1 MKIIALQVAMENN
14 KIRSEFLSFH
24 RPEIGENEIREV
36 IDTLKTGWITTG
48 PKSKLFEEKFRD
60 YVGSKYAVA
69 VSSCTAG
76 LHLALVAA
84 GIGPGDEVITTPY
97 TFAATGEVIIYV
109 GAKPVFVDVER
120 DSLNINPAEIRKA
133 VTTKTKAIIPVHFA
147 GLPCRMTEIMEIAHE
162 NNLIVIEDAA
172 HAFPAEYNGSKI
184 GNIGHFTSFSFYA
197 TKNITT
203 GEGGMVTTNDLEF
216 AEKIRILSLHGLSR
230 DAWKRYTTEG
240 SWYYEIINSGYKY
253 NMSDIQAAIGI
264 HQLDKIDSFQL
275 KRENYVRKYNDGF
288 KDLPEI
294 IIPFQAKNTKHA
306 WHLYVIQLN
315 LDLLNISRNEF
326 IRELSDYNIGTSV
339 HFIPLHLHPFYRKTF
354 TFNGGFPN
362 SEHAYKRVISL
373 PLFPGM
379 NVEDVD
385 YVISTIKKIVTRTRK
400 NRGQHICLKGH
411 ST

>member
-1 MKIIALQVAMENN
+1 MENK

-24 RPEIGENEIREV
+24 RPQIGEDEIQEV

-48 PKSKLFEEKFRD
+48 PKSKLFEEKFKD

-76 LHLALVAA
+76 LHLSLVAA

-120 DSLNINPAEIRKA
+120 DSLNIDPTEIRKA
-133 VTTKTKAIIPVHFA
+133 ITAKTKAIIPVHFA
-147 GLPCRMTEIMEIAHE
+147 GLPCRMTEIMEIAREH
-162 NNLIVIEDAA
+162 NLVVIEDAA
-172 HAFPAEYNGSKI
+172 HALPAEYNGNKI
-184 GNIGHFTSFSFYA
+184 GNVGHVTAFSFYA

-203 GEGGMVTTNDLEF
+203 GEGGMVTTNDSEF

-240 SWYYEIINSGYKY
+240 SWYYEIINTGYKY

-264 HQLDKIDSFQL
+264 HQLNKIDSFQQ
-275 KRENYVRKYNDGF
+275 KREKYVQLYNDGF
-288 KDLPEI
+288 KDIPEI
-294 IIPFQAKNTKHA
+294 ITPFQVKNTKHS
-306 WHLYVIQLN
+306 WHLYVIKLN
-315 LDLLNISRNEF
+315 LDLLDITRNEF
-326 IRELSDYNIGTSV
+326 IKELSDHNIGTSV
-339 HFIPLHLHPFYRKTF
+339 HFIPLHLHPFYRKNF
-354 TFNGGFPN
+354 IFNGGFPN
-362 SEHAYKRVISL
+362 SEYAYKRVISL

-385 YVISTIKKIVTRTRK
+385 YVISVVRRIITRNRK
-400 NRGQHICLKGH
+400 NRGQNICLKGY